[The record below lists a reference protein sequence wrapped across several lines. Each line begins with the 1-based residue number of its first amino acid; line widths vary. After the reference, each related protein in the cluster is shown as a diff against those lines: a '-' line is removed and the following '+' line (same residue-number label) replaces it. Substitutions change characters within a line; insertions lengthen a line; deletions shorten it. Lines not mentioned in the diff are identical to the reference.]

1 MPLRHVPAYPQS
13 NQAGCNDDAER
24 QQVITHLSSL
34 FKPLFLQAF
43 FFHFL
48 PTPTMQTLPSQTS
61 PQTAGSRR
69 KFLKSSALT
78 GGAFILG
85 FKANAFAGTAEDNAE
100 HQAFTPLNASNVATN
115 LELTPFIQISPNGEI
130 VIFNPRPDM
139 GQGSM
144 QALPAI
150 IAEELCV
157 PFSAITIRQTEGAA
171 KHGNQNAGGSGS
183 VRGLW
188 KPLRTTGAA
197 AREMLIA
204 AAAREWGVP
213 AGECSAENATVVH
226 LASGRKLSYGALA
239 EAASKLPVPQNP
251 SLKDPKN
258 FTIVGKAVPR
268 PDIPSKVNGSAV
280 FGIDTHVEGML
291 YASIERSPVLHGK
304 VVSFDEKAAKRVKGV
319 KFVIKSER
327 PLFQSTL
334 EGVAVLADSTYA
346 AMQGR
351 KALAVKWNEGEFNK
365 LSTEAIYAAMRND
378 VRTKDGLTSEASLG
392 NFGGTIGTAAKTLEA
407 VYETPFLAHAPM
419 EPEAVIAHFV
429 GGKVEI
435 WASTQGAPWTAGA
448 VARHFGIPKENITVH
463 PQFLGGSFGRKG
475 GLDDFVLEAVY
486 LSKQVGAPVKLT
498 WTREDDLTQG
508 PFRPGQVSA
517 LKAGVDAAGKVIAL
531 QHKYAVPSIQLQFR
545 KPASSANSGTLEE
558 RFNAPME
565 KFDDW
570 TGEGIDPT
578 DCPYG
583 IPNVDIR
590 FVQANT
596 QIPVMWWR
604 SVYASTNAFGHECF
618 IDELANDR
626 QQDPLAFRLALLEQ
640 ANEKQ
645 RPTAARFKTVLNTL
659 AEKARWNEPLPQGKG
674 RGIAIARSFE
684 SICAHAVTVG
694 RGADGKL
701 VVEKV
706 VSVMDCG
713 TYISPDNVRAQIEGS
728 IVMGLTA
735 ALKQPITFRN
745 GRAEQMNFDTYQML
759 RIHETPQM
767 EIHLIDN
774 GEAPGGVGEPALP
787 AVAPALANAVFAATG
802 KRLRALP
809 LSLEAL

>member
-1 MPLRHVPAYPQS
+1 
-13 NQAGCNDDAER
+13 
-24 QQVITHLSSL
+24 
-34 FKPLFLQAF
+34 
-43 FFHFL
+43 
-48 PTPTMQTLPSQTS
+48 
-61 PQTAGSRR
+61 
-69 KFLKSSALT
+69 
-78 GGAFILG
+78 LG
-85 FKANAFAGTAEDNAE
+85 FKANAFAATADSNTE
-100 HQAFTPLNASNVATN
+100 HHEFTPLNASNPATH
-115 LELTPFIQISPNGEI
+115 LELTPFVQINPNGEI
-130 VIFNPRPDM
+130 IVFNPRPDM
-139 GQGSM
+139 GQGST

-171 KHGNQNAGGSGS
+171 KHGDQNAGGSGS

-213 AGECSAENATVVH
+213 PSECIAENATVVH
-226 LASGRKLSYGALA
+226 SASGKKISYGALS

-251 SLKDPKN
+251 QLKDPKN
-258 FTIVGKAVPR
+258 FTIVGKAVAR
-268 PDIPSKVNGSAV
+268 PDIPSKVNGSAI
-280 FGIDTHVEGML
+280 FGIDAHVKGML
-291 YASIERSPVLHGK
+291 YASIERSPVMHGK

-319 KFVIKSER
+319 KFVVKSER
-327 PLFQSTL
+327 PLFNNIL

-351 KALAVKWNEGEFNK
+351 KALAVKWNDAEFTK
-365 LSTEAIYAAMRND
+365 LSTEAIYTTMRND
-378 VRTKDGLTSEASLG
+378 VRTKEGLTSETSVG
-392 NFGGTIGTAAKTLEA
+392 NFSTAIGTTAKTLEA
-407 VYETPFLAHAPM
+407 IYETPFVAHAPM
-419 EPEAVIAHFV
+419 EPEAVIAHFAN
-429 GGKVEI
+429 GKVEI

-448 VARHFGIPKENITVH
+448 VARHFNIPKENITVH

-475 GLDDFVLEAVY
+475 GVDDFVLEAVY
-486 LSKQVGAPVKLT
+486 LSKKVGAPVKLT
-498 WTREDDLTQG
+498 WTREDDITQG

-517 LKAGVDAAGKVIAL
+517 LKAGFDAAGKLVAL

-545 KPASSANSGTLEE
+545 KSANATTPPSLEE
-558 RFNAPME
+558 RFNAPLG

-570 TGEGIDPT
+570 TGESIDPA

-604 SVYASTNAFGHECF
+604 SVYASTNSFGHECF
-618 IDELANDR
+618 IDELAHAQ
-626 QQDPLAFRLALLEQ
+626 QQDPLAFRLALLEL

-645 RPTAARFKTVLNTL
+645 RPTAARFQTVLKTL

-684 SICAHAVTVG
+684 SICAHVVTVG
-694 RGADGKL
+694 RGANGKFA
-701 VVEKV
+701 VEKV

-713 TYISPDNVRAQIEGS
+713 TYINPDNVRAQIEGS

-745 GRAEQMNFDTYQML
+745 GRAEQTNFDTYQML
-759 RIHETPQM
+759 RIHETPSM

-774 GEAPGGVGEPALP
+774 GDAPGGVGEPALP

-802 KRLRALP
+802 KRLRSLP